1 MQCRA
6 PLSLLLAT
14 ITTTATTNNL
24 RSSPLP
30 GHGAI
35 VRSNPLK
42 ELPALPKPHYSWPIE
57 GMYFNLSF
65 ADGAYRP
72 RPSSPPLLSP
82 LCPLLMLPASLGL
95 TSAAGSG
102 QGCWWTSPASR
113 TAYRFRRTHPAPS

>member
-1 MQCRA
+1 MPSRA

-14 ITTTATTNNL
+14 ITTTAGE

-72 RPSSPPLLSP
+72 PLSP
-82 LCPLLMLPASLGL
+82 LAPRCLLPAG
-95 TSAAGSG
+95 
-102 QGCWWTSPASR
+102 W
-113 TAYRFRRTHPAPS
+113 RRRRV

>member
-1 MQCRA
+1 MPRRA

-14 ITTTATTNNL
+14 ITTTAGE

-65 ADGAYRP
+65 ADGTYRP
-72 RPSSPPLLSP
+72 PLSP
-82 LCPLLMLPASLGL
+82 LGPRCLLLASAGL

-102 QGCWWTSPASR
+102 QGFWWTSLASR
-113 TAYRFRRTHPAPS
+113 TACRSRRTHRAPS

>member
-1 MQCRA
+1 MPSRA

-14 ITTTATTNNL
+14 ITTTAGE

-65 ADGAYRP
+65 ADGTYRP
-72 RPSSPPLLSP
+72 PLSP
-82 LCPLLMLPASLGL
+82 LGPRCLLLASAGL
-95 TSAAGSG
+95 TRAAGSG
-102 QGCWWTSPASR
+102 QGCSWTSPASR
-113 TAYRFRRTHPAPS
+113 TACHSRRTHRAPS

>member
-1 MQCRA
+1 MSGSGPEMPRRA

-14 ITTTATTNNL
+14 ITTTAGE

-57 GMYFNLSF
+57 GVYFNLSF

-72 RPSSPPLLSP
+72 PLSHLAP
-82 LCPLLMLPASLGL
+82 RCLLLASAGL
-95 TSAAGSG
+95 TSAASSG
-102 QGCWWTSPASR
+102 QGFWWTSLASR
-113 TAYRFRRTHPAPS
+113 TACPSRRTHRAPC